1 MRVVVAVCRNEL
13 GEVLLAQR
21 AAKAHLGGT
30 WEFPG
35 GKVEAGESDGAALV
49 RELYEEIGLDLAR
62 SSAAALFQP
71 LLTRQFN
78 YPDRSIT
85 IAAYTLALS
94 AAQYAQV
101 HGREG
106 QALRWEKPE
115 AIALLPT
122 PAANAPLIAALRWPS
137 CWHISPNFAFSA
149 CDVANE
155 RAVLDWVAERCA
167 LSGVSHG
174 LVLRL
179 PQWPLAAYV
188 ALAKQALALTEAIGL
203 PLLLHGDVRACAELG
218 AFGFHASAS
227 QAAQWQQHALSKTDV
242 LPTGYCLAVATHD
255 ADELALAQ
263 AVAADWAWLSPV
275 LPTPSHPDAAGLGW
289 AVWAA
294 LAQATTLPVYALG
307 GLSPSLVS
315 QARSHGGVGVAGISG
330 F

>member
-35 GKVEAGESDGAALV
+35 GKVEVGESDEAALA
-49 RELYEEIGLDLAR
+49 RELREEIGLDLS
-62 SSAAALFQP
+62 SSAAVLLQP
-71 LLTRQFN
+71 LLTRQFS
-78 YPDRSIT
+78 YPDRSLT
-85 IAAYTLALS
+85 IVAYTLALS
-94 AAQYAQV
+94 AAKCASLQSCEA
-101 HGREG
+101 
-106 QALRWEKPE
+106 QALRWEKPD

-137 CWHISPNFAFSA
+137 CWHITPSFAFHGSSS
-149 CDVANE
+149 E
-155 RAVLDWVAERCA
+155 RMVLDWVTERCE
-167 LSGVSHG
+167 LSGESHG

-188 ALAKQALALTEAIGL
+188 ELAKRALVLTEAVGL
-203 PLLLHGDVRACAELG
+203 PLLLHGDVRACAAVT
-218 AFGFHASAS
+218 AFGFHASSS
-227 QAAQWQQHALSKTDV
+227 QALQWQQQGLGKTNV
-242 LPTGYCLAVATHD
+242 LPIGYCLAVATHD

-275 LPTPSHPDAAGLGW
+275 LPTPSHPDAIGLGW
-289 AVWAA
+289 PAWAA
-294 LAQATTLPVYALG
+294 LVQATTLPVYALG
-307 GLSPSLVS
+307 GLSQSHAA
-315 QARSHGGVGVAGISG
+315 QARRHGGVGVAGISG